1 MKLFQKALTGIGVVV
16 LATGSLLGTPAKAVT
31 PLAYQTSCRYW
42 EDGKAG
48 SVVPCVVQFASDGY
62 IGAIRTQY
70 DTYRRNQNGWE
81 LGVRNKECLRSTG
94 GGYQIA
100 VCPVSQ

>member
-1 MKLFQKALTGIGVVV
+1 MSLTKKILAGLGVVALTAGSIIGTS
-16 LATGSLLGTPAKAVT
+16 APAQAQM
-31 PLAYQTSCRYW
+31 AYQSTCRYW
-42 EDGKAG
+42 EDGAAN

-62 IGAIRTQY
+62 VGAIRTQY
-70 DTYRRNQNGWE
+70 DTYRRNQNGWA

-100 VCPVSQ
+100 ICPVTQ

>member
-1 MKLFQKALTGIGVVV
+1 MKLSLKIV
-16 LATGSLLGTPAKAVT
+16 LLGSAAVAAFATLANPASAT
-31 PLAYQTSCRYW
+31 LAYKTSCRYW

-48 SVVPCVVQFASDGY
+48 SVVPCIVQFASDGHV
-62 IGAIRTQY
+62 GAIRTHY

>member
-1 MKLFQKALTGIGVVV
+1 MKKFLASIF
-16 LATGSLLGTPAKAVT
+16 LATSVATLANPASAT
-31 PLAYQTSCRYW
+31 LAYQTSCRYW

-62 IGAIRTQY
+62 VGAIRTQY

-100 VCPVSQ
+100 VCPVTN